1 MSLWFLCLCFQVYL
15 SFNNVSA
22 LKMLAARSSWRLSCE
37 KDQVQLYTLEQK
49 SMLSFKIECEVDVP
63 AHRAFDLLAELSNRP
78 SWDSHYK

>member
-1 MSLWFLCLCFQVYL
+1 MSC
-15 SFNNVSA
+15 S
-22 LKMLAARSSWRLSCE
+22 
-37 KDQVQLYTLEQK
+37 QVQLYTLEQK

>member
-1 MSLWFLCLCFQVYL
+1 MRLINELFVCVSLPHRCFMLC
-15 SFNNVSA
+15 S
-22 LKMLAARSSWRLSCE
+22 
-37 KDQVQLYTLEQK
+37 QVQLYTLEQK